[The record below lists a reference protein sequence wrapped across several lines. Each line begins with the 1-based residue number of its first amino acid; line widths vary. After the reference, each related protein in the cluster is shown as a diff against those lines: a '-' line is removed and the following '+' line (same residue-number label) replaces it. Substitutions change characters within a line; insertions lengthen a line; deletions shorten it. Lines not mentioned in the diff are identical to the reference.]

1 MMMHLSDGYSVYS
14 LVMVMNSTSYRSK
27 RRIQS
32 IMKQNTPL
40 VELSTED
47 SELKRADISCGDAS
61 CLCSSSLLGLWKNRV
76 L

>member
-32 IMKQNTPL
+32 IMKQKTPL

-61 CLCSSSLLGLWKNRV
+61 CFSSSLLVGLWKNR
-76 L
+76 LL

>member
-14 LVMVMNSTSYRSK
+14 LVMIMNSTSYRSK

-32 IMKQNTPL
+32 IMKQKTPL

-47 SELKRADISCGDAS
+47 SELKKADISCGDAPIIP
-61 CLCSSSLLGLWKNRV
+61 SSSLVGLWKNRV